1 VALRAIEIKTEGKKE
16 SEVPELKAKAEKL
29 RQRVLDGEDFGELA
43 KRFSDGS
50 TAQQGGFLGVYK
62 KSELTKELWDAVE
75 PLKKNQM
82 TDVIETK
89 QGFLILQVLEHY
101 TEGVQ
106 PFDKVEN
113 EIMDKLYSEKM
124 EPALREYLKTL
135 REQSYVVVKPGYQ
148 DMAGGGN
155 SEIQEVSATPEQQKE
170 KKGHKKYLLFG
181 KTTEPK
187 S

>member
-1 VALRAIEIKTEGKKE
+1 
-16 SEVPELKAKAEKL
+16 
-29 RQRVLDGEDFGELA
+29 
-43 KRFSDGS
+43 
-50 TAQQGGFLGVYK
+50 
-62 KSELTKELWDAVE
+62 
-75 PLKKNQM
+75 M

-101 TEGVQ
+101 EEGEQ

-113 EIMDKLYSEKM
+113 EIRTIFTTTKWSLLSANTSRPFASRAMSSSSPVIQE
-124 EPALREYLKTL
+124 
-135 REQSYVVVKPGYQ
+135 
-148 DMAGGGN
+148 MAGGGN
-155 SEIQEVSATPEQQKE
+155 SEIEEVSATPEATKE